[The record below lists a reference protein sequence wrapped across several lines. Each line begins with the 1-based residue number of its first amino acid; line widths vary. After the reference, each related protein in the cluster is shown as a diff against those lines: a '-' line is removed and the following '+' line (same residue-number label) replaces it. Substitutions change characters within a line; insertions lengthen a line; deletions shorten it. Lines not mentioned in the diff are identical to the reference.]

1 MRKFLTAVKDG
12 IFKGLKTVLMLLKIL
27 IPIYL
32 LVVLIKYSP
41 AMPWLQDVAAPV
53 MKIFRL
59 PPEAAVPVVTG
70 LFSDEYGVVAAL
82 GGFNFSMAAI
92 TTIAMITLAAHS
104 LPVEAAVAQK
114 IGLPAGVMVLMR
126 IGTAIFTGILVGW
139 LGGVFL

>member
-1 MRKFLTAVKDG
+1 MRKFFTAIKDG
-12 IFKGLKTVLMLLKIL
+12 IIKGLKTVLMLLKIL

-32 LVVLIKYSP
+32 IVVLIKYSP
-41 AMPWLQDVAAPV
+41 VMPWLENVAAPV

-114 IGLPAGVMVLMR
+114 IGLPTVAMVLMR
-126 IGTAIFTGILVGW
+126 IGTAIFTGVFVGW

>member
-1 MRKFLTAVKDG
+1 MSKFFAAVKNGG
-12 IFKGLKTVLMLLKIL
+12 IKGLKTVLMLLKVMV
-27 IPIYL
+27 PIYL

-41 AMPWLQDVAAPV
+41 VMPWLEDVASPV

-59 PPEAAVPVVTG
+59 PPDAAVPVVTG

-92 TTIAMITLAAHS
+92 TTIAMIALAAHS
-104 LPVEAAVAQK
+104 IPVEAAVAQK
-114 IGLPAGVMVLMR
+114 IGLPGGIMALLR
-126 IGTAIFTGILVGW
+126 IGIAVLTGIFVGW

>member
-12 IFKGLKTVLMLLKIL
+12 IIKGLKTVLMLLKIL

-41 AMPWLQDVAAPV
+41 AMPWLQNVAEPV

-92 TTIAMITLAAHS
+92 TTIAMIALAAHS

-114 IGLPAGVMVLMR
+114 IGLPAGVMVLLR
-126 IGTAIFTGILVGW
+126 IGTAIVTGIFVGW

>member
-1 MRKFLTAVKDG
+1 MRKFFTTIKDG
-12 IFKGLKTVLMLLKIL
+12 AIKGLKTALMLLKIL

-32 LVVLIKYSP
+32 VVVLIKYSP
-41 AMPWLQDVAAPV
+41 VMPWLQDVAAPV

-92 TTIAMITLAAHS
+92 TTIAMIALAAHS

-114 IGLPAGVMVLMR
+114 IGLPAGVMVMMR
-126 IGTAIFTGILVGW
+126 IGTAIFTGIFVGW

>member
-1 MRKFLTAVKDG
+1 MRKFFTAVKDG
-12 IFKGLKTVLMLLKIL
+12 IIKGLKTVLMLLKIL

-32 LVVLIKYSP
+32 LVVVIKYSP
-41 AMPWLQDVAAPV
+41 VMPWLENVAAPV

-114 IGLPAGVMVLMR
+114 IGLPTVAMVLMR
-126 IGTAIFTGILVGW
+126 IGTAIFTGIFVGW

>member
-1 MRKFLTAVKDG
+1 MHKFLTAVKDG
-12 IFKGLKTVLMLLKIL
+12 IIKGLKTVLMLLKIL

-41 AMPWLQDVAAPV
+41 VMPWLQDVAAPV

-92 TTIAMITLAAHS
+92 TTIAMIALAAHS

>member
-1 MRKFLTAVKDG
+1 MRKFLTALKDG
-12 IFKGLKTVLMLLKIL
+12 MIKGLKTVLMLLKIL

-41 AMPWLQDVAAPV
+41 VMPWLQDVAAPV

-82 GGFNFSMAAI
+82 GGFDFSMAAI
-92 TTIAMITLAAHS
+92 TTIAMIALAAHS

-114 IGLPAGVMVLMR
+114 IGLPAGVMVLLR
-126 IGTAIFTGILVGW
+126 VGTAIFTGILVGW

>member
-1 MRKFLTAVKDG
+1 MRKFLTAVEDG
-12 IFKGLKTVLMLLKIL
+12 IIKGLRTVLMLLKIL

-41 AMPWLQDVAAPV
+41 VMPWLSEVAAPV

-59 PPEAAVPVVTG
+59 PPDAAVPVVTG

-104 LPVEAAVAQK
+104 IPVEAAVAQK
-114 IGLPAGVMVLMR
+114 IGLPATAMVLLR
-126 IGTAIFTGILVGW
+126 IGTAIFTGIFVGW

>member
-1 MRKFLTAVKDG
+1 MRKFFTTIKDG
-12 IFKGLKTVLMLLKIL
+12 AIKGFKTALMLLKIL

-32 LVVLIKYSP
+32 VVVLIKYSP
-41 AMPWLQDVAAPV
+41 VMPWLQDVAAPV

-70 LFSDEYGVVAAL
+70 LFSDEYGVVTAM

-92 TTIAMITLAAHS
+92 TTIAMIALAAHGI
-104 LPVEAAVAQK
+104 PAEAAVAQK
-114 IGLPAGVMVLMR
+114 IGLPAGAMVLIR
-126 IGTAIFTGILVGW
+126 LGTAIFTGIFVGW

>member
-1 MRKFLTAVKDG
+1 MHKFFTAVKDG
-12 IFKGLKTVLMLLKIL
+12 IIKGLKTVLMLLKIL

-41 AMPWLQDVAAPV
+41 IMPWLQDVAEPV

-92 TTIAMITLAAHS
+92 TTIAMIALAAHS

-126 IGTAIFTGILVGW
+126 VGTAVITGILVGW

>member
-12 IFKGLKTVLMLLKIL
+12 IIKGLKTVLMLLKIL

-41 AMPWLQDVAAPV
+41 VMPWLQDVAAPV

-92 TTIAMITLAAHS
+92 TTIAMIALAAHS

>member
-1 MRKFLTAVKDG
+1 MRKFFTAVKDG
-12 IFKGLKTVLMLLKIL
+12 AIKGLKTVLMLLKIL

-32 LVVLIKYSP
+32 LVVVIKYSP
-41 AMPWLQDVAAPV
+41 VMPWLQDVAAPV

-92 TTIAMITLAAHS
+92 TTIAMIALAAHS

-114 IGLPAGVMVLMR
+114 IGLPAGVMVLLR
-126 IGTAIFTGILVGW
+126 IGTAILTGIFVGW

>member
-1 MRKFLTAVKDG
+1 MRKFFTAVKDG
-12 IFKGLKTVLMLLKIL
+12 AIKGLKTVLMLLKIL

-32 LVVLIKYSP
+32 LVVVIKYSP
-41 AMPWLQDVAAPV
+41 VMPWLQDVAAPV

-92 TTIAMITLAAHS
+92 TTIAMIALAAHS

-114 IGLPAGVMVLMR
+114 IGLPAGVMLLLRVSTAVL
-126 IGTAIFTGILVGW
+126 TGIFVGW